1 MANVTENV
9 GCMTGLCVMM
19 THQKIV
25 YSALN
30 SILAVIALLG
40 NVSVIA
46 ALQKVSS
53 LHPPSKLLLGCLACT
68 DFCVG
73 MITQPLFAVFLASPE
88 DSLAQNCI
96 FNIFNSLTALFAG
109 VSLLTLTAISVD
121 RLLALLMG
129 LKYRQV
135 VTLRRAWIFVALFW
149 LFSITVAMI
158 FFFNF
163 RITIFIISIA
173 MLFCIVTST
182 LCYTK
187 IYLTLRNHKA
197 RVQDNVHQGQT
208 NGDGISLNIER
219 YKKTVS
225 SALWVQITLVVCY
238 LPYAIVAT
246 IFASTERR
254 TQLLDLSLEAAV
266 ALVLFNSSLNAF
278 LYCWKMKEVR
288 QAVKVTIRQF
298 CCFSC

>member
-1 MANVTENV
+1 MIAFVAV
-9 GCMTGLCVMM
+9 
-19 THQKIV
+19 
-25 YSALN
+25 N
-30 SILAVIALLG
+30 STLAVIAFLG
-40 NVSVIA
+40 NVWVIV

-68 DFCVG
+68 DLCVG
-73 MITQPLFAVFLASPE
+73 MITQLLHVVLLASPQ
-88 DSLAQNCI
+88 DSQARN
-96 FNIFNSLTALFAG
+96 NILTAFNSLTAMFAG
-109 VSLLTLTAISVD
+109 VSLLTLAAISVD

-129 LKYRQV
+129 LRYRQV
-135 VTLRRAWIFVALFW
+135 VTLRRAWIFVAVSW

-163 RITIFIISIA
+163 HITIFIISIA
-173 MLFCIVTST
+173 MLLCIVTST

-187 IYLTLRNHKA
+187 IYLTLRNHQA
-197 RVQDNVHQGQT
+197 QVQDNVKQGQT
-208 NGDGISLNIER
+208 NGGGISLNIEW

-246 IFASTERR
+246 IFSTTETH
-254 TQLLDLSLEAAV
+254 TQLLDLSLEAV
-266 ALVLFNSSLNAF
+266 LTLVLFNSSLNPF

-288 QAVKVTIRQF
+288 QAVKDTIRQF